1 MTDWKGA
8 KPPSLDDFAAL
19 AESALAA
26 LPEPFKGMAGQVRMR
41 VADFAEEDLL
51 EELGID
57 DPFEL
62 TGVYHG
68 MDLAHQSVLDPLI
81 LPAEILL
88 FRRPI
93 LDEWAENGEVTLG
106 ELIAHVLI
114 HEIGHHFGLSDADI
128 HAAEGG

>member
-1 MTDWKGA
+1 MTDWKRA

-19 AESALAA
+19 AGDALAA
-26 LPEPFKGMAGQVRMR
+26 LPEPFRGLAGQVRMR

-51 EELGID
+51 EEMGID
-57 DPFEL
+57 DPFAL

-68 MDLAHQSVLDPLI
+68 VDLAHQSVLDPVV

-93 LDEWAENGEVTLG
+93 LDEWAENGAVTLG
-106 ELIAHVLI
+106 ELIANVLV

-128 HAAEGG
+128 HAAEEG